1 MEQKLDNTVIIV
13 RSAGSAEIMKT
24 LETKTYRKSSS
35 YYSGGG
41 DLSGVDLQVF
51 SGSAFVKHIAALVR
65 MARGKRAVRPTS
77 I

>member
-1 MEQKLDNTVIIV
+1 
-13 RSAGSAEIMKT
+13 MKT
-24 LETKTYRKSSS
+24 LETKDNRKSSS

-65 MARGKRAVRPTS
+65 MVHSKRAVRTTS

>member
-1 MEQKLDNTVIIV
+1 
-13 RSAGSAEIMKT
+13 MKT
-24 LETKTYRKSSS
+24 LETKTNRKSSP

-65 MARGKRAVRPTS
+65 MARGKRAVRHTS

>member
-24 LETKTYRKSSS
+24 LETKTNRKSSH

-51 SGSAFVKHIAALVR
+51 SGSAFVKHVAALVR

>member
-1 MEQKLDNTVIIV
+1 
-13 RSAGSAEIMKT
+13 MKT
-24 LETKTYRKSSS
+24 LETKTNRKSSP

-65 MARGKRAVRPTS
+65 MVRSKRAVRHTS

>member
-1 MEQKLDNTVIIV
+1 MEQNLDNAFIIV

-24 LETKTYRKSSS
+24 LETHTDRKSSP

-41 DLSGVDLQVF
+41 DMSGVDLQVF

>member
-1 MEQKLDNTVIIV
+1 
-13 RSAGSAEIMKT
+13 MKT